1 MTMKSHMTDAS
12 QATKE
17 RKNFSQLLSVSP
29 NLKTNTPTQTRGVIS
44 VVGWR
49 GGRDNDATLYSSAPH
64 LFIWAGGRAGQG
76 DDVTAFSMLTVW
88 LRRAV
93 RQTAV
98 RTNILL
104 LSRLEQRLKK
114 TCQSKHPG
122 TQTCAGIDPSI
133 TIASFTEHHIGMSSI
148 KCAWYYSFD
157 IAKHFIQPFS
167 LKKLL
172 KYKVTW
178 SKSDSRNF
186 STFL

>member
-1 MTMKSHMTDAS
+1 M
-12 QATKE
+12 
-17 RKNFSQLLSVSP
+17 SP

-49 GGRDNDATLYSSAPH
+49 GGRTMMQHFTQALHIYSSG
-64 LFIWAGGRAGQG
+64 LGAGQG
-76 DDVTAFSMLTVW
+76 DDVTAFCMLTVW

-98 RTNILL
+98 PTNILL

-122 TQTCAGIDPSI
+122 TQTCAGIDPSLSPAPSI
-133 TIASFTEHHIGMSSI
+133 TIASFTKHHIGMSSI

-157 IAKHFIQPFS
+157 IANILS
-167 LKKLL
+167 
-172 KYKVTW
+172 
-178 SKSDSRNF
+178 NI
-186 STFL
+186 FL